1 MRKWM
6 VVIPPSGAAR
16 TQGLSIART
25 LGQLSNELGS
35 SEVVDSR
42 SYLDA
47 LPRLLR
53 NPQDQDLV
61 VDLFN
66 QTLLCK
72 ILEKHCNRLLVPAL
86 APVSA
91 YYLQL
96 LRNQRVRTTHWF
108 FEDYRQATYWEEV
121 FPAYDLFC
129 AIQRGP
135 VERACRSRCQPYLY
149 LPNATAYTPPTEI
162 PTWHERTY
170 DLCFVGLPSTH
181 RIGHLETLQ
190 HSGLSLAVAGQGW
203 ENYHGPL
210 QQCIVQ
216 AGWTPPDLAARL
228 YLDSRMVINLC
239 MNDPGNEAPDD
250 QISPR
255 AYDAVAHGAALLT
268 ERLGQNPEA
277 LAGITYHEFR
287 GPTDLLQLA
296 RRLATQGTPGNSQAE
311 NLQAISQ
318 RHLMVHRLRQMS
330 STLDAL
336 FPR

>member
-1 MRKWM
+1 MKKWM
-6 VVIPPSGAAR
+6 IVIPPSGAAR
-16 TQGLSIART
+16 VQGLAVART
-25 LGQLSNELGS
+25 MASMGNELGAT
-35 SEVVDSR
+35 ETIDSR

-47 LPRLLR
+47 FPKLLR
-53 NPQDQDLV
+53 NPSDQDLV

-66 QTLLCK
+66 QALLCK

-86 APVSA
+86 APVTT
-91 YYLQL
+91 YFLQL
-96 LRNQRVRTTHWF
+96 YKTQRIRTCHWF
-108 FEDYRQATYWEEV
+108 FEDYRQASYWEDV

-135 VERACRSRCQPYLY
+135 VERACRSRCVPYLY
-149 LPNATAYTPPTEI
+149 LPNATPYRPPTEI
-162 PTWHERTY
+162 KSWHERTW

-190 HSGLSLAVAGQGW
+190 HSGLTLAIAGQGW
-203 ENYHGPL
+203 DAYRGPL
-210 QQCIVQ
+210 QPCIINP
-216 AGWTPPDLAARL
+216 GWTPPDEAARL
-228 YLDSRMVINLC
+228 YADSRMAVNLC

-255 AYDAVAHGAALLT
+255 AYDAAAHGAALLT

-277 LAGITYHEFR
+277 LAGLTYHEFR

-296 RRLATQGTPGNSQAE
+296 RRLATQGTPGNSQQE
-311 NLQAISQ
+311 NCQVIAQ
-318 RHLMVHRLRQMS
+318 RHQLIHRLRQLSNTM
-330 STLDAL
+330 DAL